1 MALIGHNLESV
12 TSFIDSFGKK
22 LEIAIIINK
31 TSNTWSNQLI
41 LQKIEKKIH
50 PYMSHRLTQK

>member
-12 TSFIDSFGKK
+12 KSFIDSFGKK
-22 LEIAIIINK
+22 LEIAIITNK
-31 TSNTWSNQLI
+31 TSNTWLNQLI

-50 PYMSHRLTQK
+50 PYMCQPD